1 MSLIPKIQFGSLFSS
16 TISFDYPPIDDDGEK
31 LTAKIT
37 EAESQSG
44 VKQVKLNYI
53 EAQRQVTFSF
63 LSETLV
69 GQLQSFYVTH
79 AILGKAF
86 RYYDDKYLTD
96 YNLYQLDKF
105 ELEKKKI
112 TAVGP
117 SSFIYSLKISMRRII
132 NANDDLDI
140 KETMSANILNNQ
152 TSPVSIQGLNF
163 TGSTSGRV
171 SYEVRRVTDTQQKVA
186 LGELMLLYKASGWQI
201 SDSYFGDATG
211 VSFSV
216 TATGQIQYTSSNLTG
231 SNYSGIIYFTEMKS
245 NG

>member
-1 MSLIPKIQFGSLFSS
+1 MSLIPKIQFGALFAS
-16 TISFDYPPIDDDGEK
+16 TITFDYPAIDDDGEK
-31 LTAKIT
+31 ISAKIT

-53 EAQRQVTFSF
+53 EATRQVNFSF
-63 LSETLV
+63 LSESLV

-79 AILGKAF
+79 AIYGNAF
-86 RYYDDKYLTD
+86 RYYDDKDLTT
-96 YNLYQLDKF
+96 YYLYQLDKF

-140 KETMSANILNNQ
+140 KESMSANILNNQ
-152 TSPVSIQGLNF
+152 TTPVSIQGLNF
-163 TGSTSGRV
+163 SGSTSGRV
-171 SYEVRRVTDTQQKVA
+171 SYEVRRITSTQQKEA
-186 LGELMLLYKASGWQI
+186 LGELMILYKSTGWQI
-201 SDSYFGDATG
+201 SDSYFGDSTG
-211 VSFSV
+211 VTFSI
-216 TATGQIQYTSSNLTG
+216 TATGQIQYVSSNLTG
-231 SNYSGIIYFTEMKS
+231 SNYTGIIYFTEMKS